1 MFDQW
6 KLEGLKIG
14 KMMSKVRGTIEVTPR
29 MVANLAPSRIPR

>member
-6 KLEGLKIG
+6 KLDGLKIG
-14 KMMSKVRGTIEVTPR
+14 RMISRVRGTIDVTPR